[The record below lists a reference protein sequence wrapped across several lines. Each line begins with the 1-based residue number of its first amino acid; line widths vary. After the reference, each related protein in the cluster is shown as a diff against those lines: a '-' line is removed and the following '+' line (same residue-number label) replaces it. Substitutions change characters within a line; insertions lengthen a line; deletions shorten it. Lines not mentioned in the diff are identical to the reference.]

1 MIIATCNPESFVPSY
16 VEHLDP
22 LGDDVEGSKK
32 RRHAVREALVDLIK
46 SDGRVRPH
54 YNVIRNSL

>member
-22 LGDDVEGSKK
+22 LEDAFEERK
-32 RRHAVREALVDLIK
+32 R
-46 SDGRVRPH
+46 DGMLYAKRWW
-54 YNVIRNSL
+54 I

>member
-46 SDGRVRPH
+46 SDG
-54 YNVIRNSL
+54 